1 MQNIQ
6 TGFSSTSNTGSQQKI
21 KRPKRISS
29 KDIFGGNIEV
39 IIEHAGLEYRLRI
52 TRQNKLILTK

>member
-1 MQNIQ
+1 MQN
-6 TGFSSTSNTGSQQKI
+6 TPSRVLASSNNRSPQKT

-29 KDIFGGNIEV
+29 KDLFTGEIEV
-39 IIEHAGLEYRLRI
+39 IIEHDNQEYRLRI

>member
-1 MQNIQ
+1 M
-6 TGFSSTSNTGSQQKI
+6 SNTRVMVSSNNRSSQKT

-29 KDIFGGNIEV
+29 KDLFAGDIEV
-39 IIEHAGLEYRLRI
+39 IIEHDRQEYRLRI

>member
-1 MQNIQ
+1 M
-6 TGFSSTSNTGSQQKI
+6 SNTRVMVSSNNHSSQKT

-29 KDIFGGNIEV
+29 KDLFTGDIEV
-39 IIEHAGLEYRLRI
+39 IIEHDRQEYRLRI